1 MQVSLTD
8 YTVFEAN
15 GCWNHIEKKINA
27 KTFTIEYDV
36 KSGFE
41 AEKEAL

>member
-15 GCWNHIEKKINA
+15 GCWNHIEKKSMQKLSQLNMM
-27 KTFTIEYDV
+27 
-36 KSGFE
+36 
-41 AEKEAL
+41 